1 MTIEFFNEITQTIEE
16 VKPSTLIIESPI
28 DLIVGL
34 PTIREQGLLTKCANQ
49 ILWGTIEKW
58 INDPTIT
65 PAAFKAANVIM
76 LNSRDF

>member
-28 DLIVGL
+28 DLI
-34 PTIREQGLLTKCANQ
+34 
-49 ILWGTIEKW
+49 LWGTIEKW

-65 PAAFKAANVIM
+65 PAAFKAADVIM